1 MKVRCTWRT
10 LPIWPSMRCILW
22 TSFWTSSLKHILCV
36 VYMLWKCIK
45 HQTMSLSSRNKSAL
59 STRVQDWWQVPRN
72 SSDCVDTRSILFEM
86 MCGYYP
92 TADDL
97 HTISESTWY
106 RPGLS
111 QGEVISKEQRG
122 AILIAISEK
131 STITSKRASIKHK
144 LIIRRVSCLF
154 SLNAARWPTAVSI

>member
-1 MKVRCTWRT
+1 MHYFSDKTYIYIYNIYIYKIYKTREPAHQPGHHESTVQLWRT
-10 LPIWPSMRCILW
+10 LHIWPSMRCILW

-36 VYMLWKCIK
+36 VNMLWKCIK
-45 HQTMSLSSRNKSAL
+45 HQTMSLSSRNKSLL
-59 STRVQDWWQVPRN
+59 STRVQDWWQVPRK
-72 SSDCVDTRSILFEM
+72 SSDCVDTRFILFEM

-122 AILIAISEK
+122 AILIVNQKKAQ
-131 STITSKRASIKHK
+131 
-144 LIIRRVSCLF
+144 
-154 SLNAARWPTAVSI
+154 